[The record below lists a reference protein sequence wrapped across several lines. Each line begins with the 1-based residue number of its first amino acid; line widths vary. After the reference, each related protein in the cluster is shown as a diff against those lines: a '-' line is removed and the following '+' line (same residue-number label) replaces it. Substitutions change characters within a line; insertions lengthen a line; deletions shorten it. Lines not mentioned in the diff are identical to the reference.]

1 MASRRRGDGRRRGVG
16 RPEKTRVHT
25 RLMRTAGEDGF
36 AEERVVAREDGAAEE
51 LAAVAGE
58 DHSARRWPKKIE
70 ARSNGGGDEGT

>member
-1 MASRRRGDGRRRGVG
+1 
-16 RPEKTRVHT
+16 
-25 RLMRTAGEDGF
+25 MRTAGEDGF
-36 AEERVVAREDGAAEE
+36 AEERMVAREDGAAEE